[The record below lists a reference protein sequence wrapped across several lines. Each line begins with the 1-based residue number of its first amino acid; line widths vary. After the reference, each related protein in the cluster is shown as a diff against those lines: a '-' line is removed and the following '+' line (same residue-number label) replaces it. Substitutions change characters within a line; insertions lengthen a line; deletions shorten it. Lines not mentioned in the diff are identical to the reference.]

1 MGLIRALEWTVISQ
15 NPRPWAPGG
24 GTGQKRAQ
32 CAAVLGVTEAGH
44 PLATEQ
50 QEAWGRRPGP
60 LRACFLHSV
69 MGTLAGSGRLDAVCG
84 QRVLEQAG
92 KEPGHTHGRAGGSE
106 NPGRPEGG
114 TGARPG
120 PSPATS
126 YGCWPV
132 VSFSG

>member
-1 MGLIRALEWTVISQ
+1 MRCS
-15 NPRPWAPGG
+15 PWGH
-24 GTGQKRAQ
+24 R
-32 CAAVLGVTEAGH
+32 AGH

-106 NPGRPEGG
+106 NPGRPEGHG
-114 TGARPG
+114 S
-120 PSPATS
+120 PSQVPALPLPMAV
-126 YGCWPV
+126 GQLFP
-132 VSFSG
+132 FSG